1 MGHSWGSLPICN
13 ARVRNNITQPGSIPY
28 LSRIEFVELVRIIKP
43 RERISDKGKLSERI
57 GRKDTGLR
65 PLKVMIAGLPK
76 NLGYVTH
83 TFSGMSFLLGEYA
96 FTYMDR
102 DEDTV
107 GGRNARDKGMLC

>member
-1 MGHSWGSLPICN
+1 
-13 ARVRNNITQPGSIPY
+13 
-28 LSRIEFVELVRIIKP
+28 
-43 RERISDKGKLSERI
+43 
-57 GRKDTGLR
+57 
-65 PLKVMIAGLPK
+65 MIAGLPK